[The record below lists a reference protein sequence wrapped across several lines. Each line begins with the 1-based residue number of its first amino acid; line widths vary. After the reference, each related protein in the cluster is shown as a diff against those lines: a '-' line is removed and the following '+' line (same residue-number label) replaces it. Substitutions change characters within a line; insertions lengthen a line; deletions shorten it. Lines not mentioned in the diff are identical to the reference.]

1 MTHIDLSILL
11 PSYNNVCVSLVQVLQ
26 RQADALRGKLDK
38 PFRYEIIVADDC
50 STDAACIDANRVI
63 GDMLHC
69 RYLRMKQNVGR
80 AQIRNVLIS
89 ESSGDYVLL
98 IDSDLFLCDDNYL
111 YKYATSTADVVYGGT
126 RIGGEG
132 FAMVDNEAKN
142 DEINVENIQYEG
154 AKSENVRNEGHTENL
169 KGNLR
174 YIYEKKAEPSH
185 RAVFRQLHPNQE
197 ISVCNLYARR
207 DIMEAHPFDSRFKAY
222 GYEDVLFGKRLAES
236 GIEVTHI
243 DNPVLINEFEPN
255 SVFVKKTEEAILTLC
270 RFEQDLEGYSNLKT
284 KVTTLGRYIPLSLFR
299 LWHRIMKNKEKR
311 NLTGSKPSLL
321 LFKLYKLGFFLENR
335 KVKK

>member
-69 RYLRMKQNVGR
+69 RYLRMEQNVGR

-89 ESSGDYVLL
+89 ESRGDYVLL
-98 IDSDLFLCDDNYL
+98 IDSDLFLFDDNYL

-132 FAMVDNEAKN
+132 LAMVDDEAN
-142 DEINVENIQYEG
+142 
-154 AKSENVRNEGHTENL
+154 TENL

-185 RAVFRQLHPNQE
+185 RAAFRQLRPNQE

>member
-11 PSYNNVCVSLVQVLQ
+11 PSYNNVCVSLVQVIQ
-26 RQADALRGKLDK
+26 RQADALRGRLGK
-38 PFRYEIIVADDC
+38 PFRYEIIVADDG

-69 RYLRMKQNVGR
+69 RYLRMEQNVGR

-89 ESSGDYVLL
+89 ESRGDYVLL

-132 FAMVDNEAKN
+132 FAMVDNKAN
-142 DEINVENIQYEG
+142 
-154 AKSENVRNEGHTENL
+154 TENL

-185 RAVFRQLHPNQE
+185 QAAFRQLRPNQE

>member
-11 PSYNNVCVSLVQVLQ
+11 PSYNNVCVSLVQALQ

-50 STDAACIDANRVI
+50 STDAACIDANHVI

-69 RYLRMKQNVGR
+69 RYLRMEQNVGR

-126 RIGGEG
+126 CIGGEG
-132 FAMVDNEAKN
+132 FAMVDNEAN
-142 DEINVENIQYEG
+142 
-154 AKSENVRNEGHTENL
+154 TEHL

-185 RAVFRQLHPNQE
+185 RAVFRQLRPNQE

-284 KVTTLGRYIPLSLFR
+284 KVSTLGRYIPLSLFR
-299 LWHRIMKNKEKR
+299 LWHRIMKNKEMR

>member
-38 PFRYEIIVADDC
+38 PFRYEIIVADDG

-69 RYLRMKQNVGR
+69 RYLRMEQNVGR

-89 ESSGDYVLL
+89 ESRGDYVLL

-132 FAMVDNEAKN
+132 FAMVDNKAN
-142 DEINVENIQYEG
+142 
-154 AKSENVRNEGHTENL
+154 TENL

-185 RAVFRQLHPNQE
+185 RAAFRQLRPNQE

-243 DNPVLINEFEPN
+243 DNPVLINEFESN

-284 KVTTLGRYIPLSLFR
+284 KVTSLGRYIPLSLFR

-311 NLTGSKPSLL
+311 NLTGSKPNLL

>member
-38 PFRYEIIVADDC
+38 PFRYEIIVADDG

-69 RYLRMKQNVGR
+69 RYLRMEQNVGR

-89 ESSGDYVLL
+89 ESRGDYVLL

-132 FAMVDNEAKN
+132 LAMVDNEAN
-142 DEINVENIQYEG
+142 
-154 AKSENVRNEGHTENL
+154 TENL

-185 RAVFRQLHPNQE
+185 RAAFRQLRPNQE

-284 KVTTLGRYIPLSLFR
+284 KVSTLGRYIPLSLFR

-311 NLTGSKPSLL
+311 NLTGSKPNLL

>member
-1 MTHIDLSILL
+1 MAHIDLSILL
-11 PSYNNVCVSLVQVLQ
+11 PSYNNVCVSLVQALQ
-26 RQADALRGKLDK
+26 RQADALWGKLDK
-38 PFRYEIIVADDC
+38 PFRYEIIVADDG

-69 RYLRMKQNVGR
+69 RYLRMEQNVGR

-89 ESSGDYVLL
+89 ESRGDYVLL

-126 RIGGEG
+126 CIGGEG
-132 FAMVDNEAKN
+132 LAMVDNEAN
-142 DEINVENIQYEG
+142 
-154 AKSENVRNEGHTENL
+154 TENL

-185 RAVFRQLHPNQE
+185 WAVFRQLRPNQE

-207 DIMEAHPFDSRFKAY
+207 DIMKAHPFDSRFKAY

-270 RFEQDLEGYSNLKT
+270 RFEQDLEGYSNLKA

>member
-69 RYLRMKQNVGR
+69 RYLRMEQNVGR

-132 FAMVDNEAKN
+132 FAMVDNEAN
-142 DEINVENIQYEG
+142 
-154 AKSENVRNEGHTENL
+154 TEHL

-185 RAVFRQLHPNQE
+185 RAAFRQLRPNQE

-207 DIMEAHPFDSRFKAY
+207 DIIKAHPFDSRFKAY

-284 KVTTLGRYIPLSLFR
+284 KVSTLGRYIPLSLFR

-311 NLTGSKPSLL
+311 NLTGPKPSLL

>member
-69 RYLRMKQNVGR
+69 RYLRMEQNVGR

-89 ESSGDYVLL
+89 ESRGDYVLL
-98 IDSDLFLCDDNYL
+98 VDSDLFLCDDNYL

-126 RIGGEG
+126 RIGGKG
-132 FAMVDNEAKN
+132 FVMVDDEAN
-142 DEINVENIQYEG
+142 
-154 AKSENVRNEGHTENL
+154 TENL

-185 RAVFRQLHPNQE
+185 RATFRQLRPNQE
-197 ISVCNLYARR
+197 ISVCNLYARP

>member
-26 RQADALRGKLDK
+26 RQADALRGRLGK
-38 PFRYEIIVADDC
+38 PFRYEIIVADDG

-69 RYLRMKQNVGR
+69 RYLRMEQNVGR

-89 ESSGDYVLL
+89 ESRGDYVLL

-132 FAMVDNEAKN
+132 FAMVDNKAN
-142 DEINVENIQYEG
+142 
-154 AKSENVRNEGHTENL
+154 TENL

-185 RAVFRQLHPNQE
+185 RAAFRQLRPNQE

-311 NLTGSKPSLL
+311 NLTGSKPNLL

>member
-11 PSYNNVCVSLVQVLQ
+11 PSYNNVCVSLVQALQ
-26 RQADALRGKLDK
+26 RQADALRRKLDK
-38 PFRYEIIVADDC
+38 PFRYEIIVADDG

-69 RYLRMKQNVGR
+69 RYLRMEHNVGR

-89 ESSGDYVLL
+89 ESCGDYVLL

-132 FAMVDNEAKN
+132 LVMVDNEAN
-142 DEINVENIQYEG
+142 
-154 AKSENVRNEGHTENL
+154 TEHL

-185 RAVFRQLHPNQE
+185 RAVFRQLRPNQE

-207 DIMEAHPFDSRFKAY
+207 DIMEVHPFDSRFKAY

-284 KVTTLGRYIPLSLFR
+284 KVVALGRYIPLSLFR

-311 NLTGSKPSLL
+311 NLIGPKPSLL

-335 KVKK
+335 KAKK

>member
-50 STDAACIDANRVI
+50 STDAACVDANRVI

-69 RYLRMKQNVGR
+69 RYLRMEQNVGR

-89 ESSGDYVLL
+89 ESRGDYVLL

-132 FAMVDNEAKN
+132 LAMVDNEAN
-142 DEINVENIQYEG
+142 
-154 AKSENVRNEGHTENL
+154 TENL

-185 RAVFRQLHPNQE
+185 RAVFRQLRPNQE

>member
-26 RQADALRGKLDK
+26 RQADALWGKLDK

-69 RYLRMKQNVGR
+69 RYLRMEQNVGR

-89 ESSGDYVLL
+89 ESRGDYVLL

-132 FAMVDNEAKN
+132 LAMVDNEAN
-142 DEINVENIQYEG
+142 
-154 AKSENVRNEGHTENL
+154 TENL

-185 RAVFRQLHPNQE
+185 RAVFRQLRPNQE

-222 GYEDVLFGKRLAES
+222 GYEDVLFGKRLAER

>member
-69 RYLRMKQNVGR
+69 RYLRMEQNVGR

-89 ESSGDYVLL
+89 ESRGDYVLL

-126 RIGGEG
+126 CIGGEG
-132 FAMVDNEAKN
+132 LAMVDNEAN
-142 DEINVENIQYEG
+142 
-154 AKSENVRNEGHTENL
+154 TENL

-185 RAVFRQLHPNQE
+185 RAVFRQLRPNQE

-270 RFEQDLEGYSNLKT
+270 RFEHDLEGYSNLKT

-311 NLTGSKPSLL
+311 NLTGPKPSLL

>member
-38 PFRYEIIVADDC
+38 PFSYEIIVADDG

-69 RYLRMKQNVGR
+69 RYLRMEQNVGR

-89 ESSGDYVLL
+89 ESRGDYVLL

-132 FAMVDNEAKN
+132 LAMVDNEAN
-142 DEINVENIQYEG
+142 
-154 AKSENVRNEGHTENL
+154 TENL

-185 RAVFRQLHPNQE
+185 RAAFRQLRPNQE

-243 DNPVLINEFEPN
+243 DNPVLINEFESN

>member
-69 RYLRMKQNVGR
+69 RYLRMEQNVGR

-89 ESSGDYVLL
+89 ESRGDYVLL

-126 RIGGEG
+126 RIGGKG
-132 FAMVDNEAKN
+132 FAMVDDEAN
-142 DEINVENIQYEG
+142 
-154 AKSENVRNEGHTENL
+154 TENL

-185 RAVFRQLHPNQE
+185 RAAFRQLRPNQE

>member
-1 MTHIDLSILL
+1 MAHIDLSILL
-11 PSYNNVCVSLVQVLQ
+11 PSYNNVCVSLVQALQ
-26 RQADALRGKLDK
+26 RQADALWGKLDK

-69 RYLRMKQNVGR
+69 RYLRMEQNVGR

-89 ESSGDYVLL
+89 ESRGDYVLL

-126 RIGGEG
+126 CIGGEG
-132 FAMVDNEAKN
+132 LAMVDNEAN
-142 DEINVENIQYEG
+142 
-154 AKSENVRNEGHTENL
+154 TENL

-185 RAVFRQLHPNQE
+185 RAVFRQLRPNQE

>member
-11 PSYNNVCVSLVQVLQ
+11 PSYNNVCVSLVQALQ

-50 STDAACIDANRVI
+50 STDAACIDANRII

-69 RYLRMKQNVGR
+69 RYLRMEQNVGR

-89 ESSGDYVLL
+89 ESRGDYVLL

-132 FAMVDNEAKN
+132 LAMVDNEAN
-142 DEINVENIQYEG
+142 
-154 AKSENVRNEGHTENL
+154 TENL

-185 RAVFRQLHPNQE
+185 RAVFRQLRPNQE

-207 DIMEAHPFDSRFKAY
+207 DIMKAHPFDSRFKAY

-311 NLTGSKPSLL
+311 NLTGAKPSLL

>member
-38 PFRYEIIVADDC
+38 PFRYEIIVADDG

-69 RYLRMKQNVGR
+69 RYLRMEQNVGR

-89 ESSGDYVLL
+89 ESRGDYVLL

-132 FAMVDNEAKN
+132 LAMVDNEAN
-142 DEINVENIQYEG
+142 
-154 AKSENVRNEGHTENL
+154 TENL

-185 RAVFRQLHPNQE
+185 RAAFRQLRPNQE

-243 DNPVLINEFEPN
+243 DNPVLINEFESN

-284 KVTTLGRYIPLSLFR
+284 KVTSLGRYIPLSLFR

-335 KVKK
+335 MVKK

>member
-69 RYLRMKQNVGR
+69 RYLRMEQNVGR

-89 ESSGDYVLL
+89 ESRGDYVLL

-126 RIGGEG
+126 RIGGKG
-132 FAMVDNEAKN
+132 FAMVDDEAN
-142 DEINVENIQYEG
+142 
-154 AKSENVRNEGHTENL
+154 TENL

-185 RAVFRQLHPNQE
+185 RAAFRQLRPNQE

-243 DNPVLINEFEPN
+243 DNPVLINEFESN
-255 SVFVKKTEEAILTLC
+255 SVFVKKTEEAIITLC

-335 KVKK
+335 MVKK

>member
-38 PFRYEIIVADDC
+38 PFRYEIIVVDDC

-69 RYLRMKQNVGR
+69 RYLRMEQNVGR

-89 ESSGDYVLL
+89 ESRGDYVLL

-132 FAMVDNEAKN
+132 FAMVDNEAN
-142 DEINVENIQYEG
+142 
-154 AKSENVRNEGHTENL
+154 TENL

-185 RAVFRQLHPNQE
+185 RAVFRQLRPNQE

-207 DIMEAHPFDSRFKAY
+207 DIMKAHPFDSRFKAY

-311 NLTGSKPSLL
+311 NLTGPKPSLL

>member
-38 PFRYEIIVADDC
+38 PFRYEIIVADDG

-69 RYLRMKQNVGR
+69 RYLRMEQNVGR

-132 FAMVDNEAKN
+132 FAMVDNEAN
-142 DEINVENIQYEG
+142 
-154 AKSENVRNEGHTENL
+154 TENL

-185 RAVFRQLHPNQE
+185 RAVFRQLRPNQE

>member
-38 PFRYEIIVADDC
+38 PFRYEIIVADDG
-50 STDAACIDANRVI
+50 STDAACVDANRVI

-69 RYLRMKQNVGR
+69 RYLRMEQNVGR

-89 ESSGDYVLL
+89 ESRGDYVLL

-132 FAMVDNEAKN
+132 LAMVDNEAN
-142 DEINVENIQYEG
+142 
-154 AKSENVRNEGHTENL
+154 TENL

-185 RAVFRQLHPNQE
+185 RAVFRQLRPNQE

>member
-38 PFRYEIIVADDC
+38 PFRYEIIVADDG

-69 RYLRMKQNVGR
+69 RYLRMEQNVGR

-89 ESSGDYVLL
+89 ESRGDYVLL

-111 YKYATSTADVVYGGT
+111 YKYATSTVDVVYGGT

-132 FAMVDNEAKN
+132 LAMVDDEAN
-142 DEINVENIQYEG
+142 
-154 AKSENVRNEGHTENL
+154 TENL

-174 YIYEKKAEPSH
+174 YIYEKKAELSH
-185 RAVFRQLHPNQE
+185 RAVFRQLRPNQE

-311 NLTGSKPSLL
+311 NLTGPKPSLL

>member
-50 STDAACIDANRVI
+50 STDAACVDANRVI

-69 RYLRMKQNVGR
+69 RYLRMEQNVGR

-89 ESSGDYVLL
+89 ESRGDYVLL

-132 FAMVDNEAKN
+132 LAMVDNEAN
-142 DEINVENIQYEG
+142 
-154 AKSENVRNEGHTENL
+154 TENL

-185 RAVFRQLHPNQE
+185 RATFRQLRPNQE

-243 DNPVLINEFEPN
+243 DNPVLINEFESN

-284 KVTTLGRYIPLSLFR
+284 KVSTLGRYIPLSLFR

>member
-38 PFRYEIIVADDC
+38 PFSYEIIVADDC

-69 RYLRMKQNVGR
+69 RYLRMEQNVGR

-89 ESSGDYVLL
+89 ESRGDYVLL

-132 FAMVDNEAKN
+132 LAMVDNEAN
-142 DEINVENIQYEG
+142 
-154 AKSENVRNEGHTENL
+154 TENL

-185 RAVFRQLHPNQE
+185 RAAFRQHRPNQE

>member
-1 MTHIDLSILL
+1 
-11 PSYNNVCVSLVQVLQ
+11 
-26 RQADALRGKLDK
+26 
-38 PFRYEIIVADDC
+38 
-50 STDAACIDANRVI
+50 
-63 GDMLHC
+63 
-69 RYLRMKQNVGR
+69 
-80 AQIRNVLIS
+80 
-89 ESSGDYVLL
+89 
-98 IDSDLFLCDDNYL
+98 
-111 YKYATSTADVVYGGT
+111 
-126 RIGGEG
+126 
-132 FAMVDNEAKN
+132 
-142 DEINVENIQYEG
+142 
-154 AKSENVRNEGHTENL
+154 
-169 KGNLR
+169 
-174 YIYEKKAEPSH
+174 
-185 RAVFRQLHPNQE
+185 
-197 ISVCNLYARR
+197 
-207 DIMEAHPFDSRFKAY
+207 MEAHPFDSRFKAY

-243 DNPVLINEFEPN
+243 DNHVLINEFEPN

>member
-11 PSYNNVCVSLVQVLQ
+11 PSYNNVCVSLVQALQ
-26 RQADALRGKLDK
+26 CQADALRGKLDK
-38 PFRYEIIVADDC
+38 TFRYEIIVADDG

-69 RYLRMKQNVGR
+69 RYLRMEHNVGR

-111 YKYATSTADVVYGGT
+111 YNYVSSTADVVYGGT

-132 FAMVDNEAKN
+132 LVMVDNEAN
-142 DEINVENIQYEG
+142 
-154 AKSENVRNEGHTENL
+154 TEYL

-185 RAVFRQLHPNQE
+185 RAVFRQLRPNQE

-284 KVTTLGRYIPLSLFR
+284 KVAVLGRYIPLSLFR

-311 NLTGSKPSLL
+311 NLTGPKPSLM

-335 KVKK
+335 KAKK

>member
-11 PSYNNVCVSLVQVLQ
+11 PSYNNVCVSLVQALQ
-26 RQADALRGKLDK
+26 RQAYALRGKLDK

-69 RYLRMKQNVGR
+69 RYLRMEQNVGR

-89 ESSGDYVLL
+89 ESRGDYVLL

-111 YKYATSTADVVYGGT
+111 YKYATSTADIVYGGT

-132 FAMVDNEAKN
+132 FAMVDNEAN
-142 DEINVENIQYEG
+142 
-154 AKSENVRNEGHTENL
+154 TENL

-185 RAVFRQLHPNQE
+185 RAVFRQLRPNQE

-207 DIMEAHPFDSRFKAY
+207 DIMKAHPFDSRFKAY

-311 NLTGSKPSLL
+311 NLTGPKPSLL

>member
-26 RQADALRGKLDK
+26 CQADALRGKLDK
-38 PFRYEIIVADDC
+38 PFRYEIIVADDG

-69 RYLRMKQNVGR
+69 RYLRMEQNVGR

-89 ESSGDYVLL
+89 ESRGDYVLL

-132 FAMVDNEAKN
+132 LAMVDNEAN
-142 DEINVENIQYEG
+142 
-154 AKSENVRNEGHTENL
+154 TENL

-185 RAVFRQLHPNQE
+185 RAVFRQLRPNQE

>member
-69 RYLRMKQNVGR
+69 RYLRMEQNVGR

-89 ESSGDYVLL
+89 ESRGDYVLL

-132 FAMVDNEAKN
+132 LAMVDNEAN
-142 DEINVENIQYEG
+142 
-154 AKSENVRNEGHTENL
+154 TENL

-174 YIYEKKAEPSH
+174 YIYEKKAESSH
-185 RAVFRQLHPNQE
+185 RAVFRQLRPNQE

-222 GYEDVLFGKRLAES
+222 GYEDVLFGKRLAEC

-284 KVTTLGRYIPLSLFR
+284 KVTTLCRYIPLSLFR

-311 NLTGSKPSLL
+311 NLTGPKPSLL

>member
-69 RYLRMKQNVGR
+69 RYLRMEQNVGR

-89 ESSGDYVLL
+89 ESRGDYVLL

-132 FAMVDNEAKN
+132 FAMVDNEAN
-142 DEINVENIQYEG
+142 
-154 AKSENVRNEGHTENL
+154 TENL

-185 RAVFRQLHPNQE
+185 RAVFRQLRPNQE

>member
-26 RQADALRGKLDK
+26 RQADALRGRLGK
-38 PFRYEIIVADDC
+38 PFRYEIIVADDG

-69 RYLRMKQNVGR
+69 RYLRMEQNVGR

-89 ESSGDYVLL
+89 ESRGDYVLL

-132 FAMVDNEAKN
+132 LAMVDNEAN
-142 DEINVENIQYEG
+142 
-154 AKSENVRNEGHTENL
+154 TENL

-185 RAVFRQLHPNQE
+185 RAAFRQLRPNQE

-284 KVTTLGRYIPLSLFR
+284 KVSTLGRYIPLSLFR

-335 KVKK
+335 MVKK

>member
-11 PSYNNVCVSLVQVLQ
+11 PSYNNVCVSLVQALQ

-38 PFRYEIIVADDC
+38 PFRYEIIVADDG

-69 RYLRMKQNVGR
+69 RYLRMEQNVGR

-89 ESSGDYVLL
+89 ESRGDYVLL

-132 FAMVDNEAKN
+132 LAMVDNEAN
-142 DEINVENIQYEG
+142 
-154 AKSENVRNEGHTENL
+154 TENL

-185 RAVFRQLHPNQE
+185 RAVFRQLRPNQE

-311 NLTGSKPSLL
+311 NLTGLKPSLL

>member
-1 MTHIDLSILL
+1 MAHIDLSILL
-11 PSYNNVCVSLVQVLQ
+11 PSYNNVCVSLVQALQ
-26 RQADALRGKLDK
+26 RQADALWGKLDK
-38 PFRYEIIVADDC
+38 PFRYEIIVADDG

-69 RYLRMKQNVGR
+69 RYLRMEQNVGR

-89 ESSGDYVLL
+89 ESRGDYVLL

-132 FAMVDNEAKN
+132 LAMVDNEAN
-142 DEINVENIQYEG
+142 
-154 AKSENVRNEGHTENL
+154 TENL

-185 RAVFRQLHPNQE
+185 RAAFRQLRPNQE

-207 DIMEAHPFDSRFKAY
+207 DIMKAHPFDSRFKAY

-284 KVTTLGRYIPLSLFR
+284 KVSTLGRYIPLSLFR

>member
-26 RQADALRGKLDK
+26 RQADALSGKLDK
-38 PFRYEIIVADDC
+38 PFRYEIIVADDG

-69 RYLRMKQNVGR
+69 RYLRMEQNVGR

-89 ESSGDYVLL
+89 ESRGDYVLL

-132 FAMVDNEAKN
+132 FAMVDNEAN
-142 DEINVENIQYEG
+142 
-154 AKSENVRNEGHTENL
+154 TENL

-185 RAVFRQLHPNQE
+185 RAAFRQLRPNQE

-207 DIMEAHPFDSRFKAY
+207 DIIEAHPFDSRLKLTVMRMFCLAS
-222 GYEDVLFGKRLAES
+222 VLQRVVSRL
-236 GIEVTHI
+236 HI
-243 DNPVLINEFEPN
+243 
-255 SVFVKKTEEAILTLC
+255 
-270 RFEQDLEGYSNLKT
+270 
-284 KVTTLGRYIPLSLFR
+284 
-299 LWHRIMKNKEKR
+299 
-311 NLTGSKPSLL
+311 
-321 LFKLYKLGFFLENR
+321 
-335 KVKK
+335 

>member
-69 RYLRMKQNVGR
+69 RYLRMEQNVGR

-89 ESSGDYVLL
+89 ESRGDYVLL

-132 FAMVDNEAKN
+132 LAMVDNEAN
-142 DEINVENIQYEG
+142 
-154 AKSENVRNEGHTENL
+154 TENL

-185 RAVFRQLHPNQE
+185 RATFRQLRPNQE

-284 KVTTLGRYIPLSLFR
+284 KVISLGRYIPLSLFR

>member
-11 PSYNNVCVSLVQVLQ
+11 PSYNNVCVSLVQALQ
-26 RQADALRGKLDK
+26 RQADALWGKLDK
-38 PFRYEIIVADDC
+38 PFRYEIIVADDG

-69 RYLRMKQNVGR
+69 RYVRMEHNVGR
-80 AQIRNVLIS
+80 AQIRNVLIA

-111 YKYATSTADVVYGGT
+111 YRYATSTADVVYGGT

-132 FAMVDNEAKN
+132 LVMVDNEAN
-142 DEINVENIQYEG
+142 
-154 AKSENVRNEGHTENL
+154 TEHL

-185 RAVFRQLHPNQE
+185 RAAFRQLRPNQE

-255 SVFVKKTEEAILTLC
+255 SVFVRKTEEAILTLC

>member
-11 PSYNNVCVSLVQVLQ
+11 PSYNNVCVSLVQALQ
-26 RQADALRGKLDK
+26 RQADALWGKLDK

-69 RYLRMKQNVGR
+69 CYLRMKQNVGR

-89 ESSGDYVLL
+89 ESRGDYVLL

-126 RIGGEG
+126 RIGGDG
-132 FAMVDNEAKN
+132 LVMVDNEAN
-142 DEINVENIQYEG
+142 
-154 AKSENVRNEGHTENL
+154 TEHL

-185 RAVFRQLHPNQE
+185 RAVFRQLRPNQE

-207 DIMEAHPFDSRFKAY
+207 DIMKAHPFDSRFKAY

-243 DNPVLINEFEPN
+243 DNPVLINEFDPN

-311 NLTGSKPSLL
+311 NLTGPKPSLL

>member
-69 RYLRMKQNVGR
+69 RYLRMEQNVGR

-89 ESSGDYVLL
+89 ESRGDYVLL

-132 FAMVDNEAKN
+132 FAMVDNEAN
-142 DEINVENIQYEG
+142 
-154 AKSENVRNEGHTENL
+154 TENL

-185 RAVFRQLHPNQE
+185 RAVFRQLRPNQE

-207 DIMEAHPFDSRFKAY
+207 DIMKAHPFDSRFKAY

-270 RFEQDLEGYSNLKT
+270 RFEQDLEGYSNLKI

-311 NLTGSKPSLL
+311 NLTGPKPSLL

>member
-26 RQADALRGKLDK
+26 RQADALSGKLDK

-69 RYLRMKQNVGR
+69 RYLRMEQNVGR

-89 ESSGDYVLL
+89 ESRGDYVLL

-132 FAMVDNEAKN
+132 FAMVDNEAN
-142 DEINVENIQYEG
+142 
-154 AKSENVRNEGHTENL
+154 TENL

-185 RAVFRQLHPNQE
+185 RAAFRQLRPNQE

-243 DNPVLINEFEPN
+243 DNPVLINEFESN

-284 KVTTLGRYIPLSLFR
+284 KVSTLGRYIPLSLFR